1 MNILEVL
8 KISLNSLAE
17 NKLRSALT
25 LLAIVIGVFAVISSS
40 TAVAVIDNY
49 FKSTMTLMG
58 GSVIN
63 VSTTPMVQMGGSN
76 SQFRNRKPM
85 SFEDFEKLQQRSQ
98 LGRFMSP
105 DVRFRW
111 TRVESDNKQTNP
123 DVLIYG
129 GNEYW
134 MMNNAY
140 EVAEGRDLISD
151 DVVNARPVVL
161 IGEDVRS
168 ALFDTSS
175 PLGKQIRIDGRSYT
189 VVGLVKAKGSAFGE
203 SLDKFVMAPYT
214 RLGNVYGFNRRI
226 SIKIQ
231 APDITLINETIDEV
245 TGLLRV
251 IREVPPDQPNDFEIS
266 TNESLRGSFDSFTGI
281 LLIFGIVVG
290 GIALLG
296 AGIGVMNI
304 MLVSVTERTREIGIR
319 KSIGATRKAIV
330 QQFLLETIVICQIG
344 GILGIIVGIAGGN
357 LLALQMGSDF
367 VIPWMSVFIGVG
379 GMTLIGLAFG
389 VYPARVAASLDPI
402 ACLRYE

>member
-1 MNILEVL
+1 MSLTEVL
-8 KISLNSLAE
+8 RISLNSLAE
-17 NKLRSALT
+17 NKLRSSLT

-76 SQFRNRKPM
+76 AQFRNRKVLG
-85 SFEDFEKLQQRSQ
+85 FDDFEKLQQRSQ

-111 TRVESDNKQTNP
+111 TRVEAENKQTNP

-140 EVAEGRDLISD
+140 EVAEGRDLMAD
-151 DVVNARPVVL
+151 DVINARPVVL
-161 IGEDVRS
+161 IGEDVRK
-168 ALFDTSS
+168 ALFDTAS
-175 PLGKQIRIDGRSYT
+175 PVGKQIRIDGRSYM
-189 VVGLVKAKGSAFGE
+189 VIGLVKSKGSAFGN
-203 SLDKFVMAPYT
+203 SLDQFVMAPYT

-251 IREVPPDQPNDFEIS
+251 IREVPPDQSNDFEIS

-281 LLIFGIVVG
+281 LMIFGIVVG

-344 GILGIIVGIAGGN
+344 GVLGIIVGIAGGN
-357 LLALQMGSDF
+357 LLAIQMETEF

-379 GMTLIGLAFG
+379 GMTLIGLIFG
-389 VYPARVAASLDPI
+389 VYPARVAAKLDPI
-402 ACLRYE
+402 TCLRYE